1 MLAINLL
8 RESNIKSQ
16 VKKRKAIFFHGIL
29 SRNISMHRLFENIK
43 KAAQTDVSIYIFCET
58 GVGKELVARAIHAE
72 SERAQQPFVAVNV
85 ANFSSDLIESQLFG
99 HKKVAFT
106 GAINNSAGLMQTA
119 ANGTLFLDEV
129 TSLPTNTQAK
139 LLRVLQERQYYPVG
153 DVKLQEFNA
162 SIVSAS
168 NMSFEEAI
176 EFHQFRKDLR
186 YRLEVIPLKVPALR
200 ESRDDIILLFTY
212 FLKLASNGK
221 EWKIDKLLAKKLK
234 QYSWPGNVRELV
246 NCARFAVAM
255 ANQWQV
261 EEEDEQSLDQRSQ
274 SSKKEEREVLEYGVK
289 MEIIP
294 YIIDSDTVTLKII
307 DASVSD
313 LVVGGNGYLQ
323 LIKHKVSNQ
332 VTVNNG
338 EFILLGGMMQQ
349 SSVKHNEGMP
359 KLKELPLLGWLFGQ
373 RKQRNSDYEVW
384 IMIRPSILGKN

>member
-1 MLAINLL
+1 
-8 RESNIKSQ
+8 
-16 VKKRKAIFFHGIL
+16 
-29 SRNISMHRLFENIK
+29 
-43 KAAQTDVSIYIFCET
+43 
-58 GVGKELVARAIHAE
+58 
-72 SERAQQPFVAVNV
+72 
-85 ANFSSDLIESQLFG
+85 
-99 HKKVAFT
+99 
-106 GAINNSAGLMQTA
+106 MQTA

-313 LVVGGNGYLQ
+313 LVVGGDGYLQ